1 MEKPNSPRLFI
12 KVDADWLARFEAYCL
27 ATGQTKSGAVRAA
40 LEPAMAAAEKGK
52 LPATQKWGNMN
63 VATKTEVIREH
74 GNDFDKVALAFG
86 AERRAVERFAYRN
99 GLIGPAS
106 IAAQ

>member
-1 MEKPNSPRLFI
+1 MEKSSPRLFI
-12 KVDADWLARFEAYCL
+12 KVDADWLARFEAYCS
-27 ATGQTKSGAVRAA
+27 ATGQTKSGAVRSA
-40 LEPAMAAAEKGK
+40 LELPMAATEKGK

-63 VATKTEVIREH
+63 VATKKSVIRDN
-74 GNDFDKVALAFG
+74 GNDFDRVAQTYG